1 MYRWLTGEGY
11 TKTPASNVA
20 VLFEVGDGAIAIGSS
35 DGDMLSVGLDDDG
48 FEVVSLAEVSWD
60 VEGFAVGI
68 CVGCIVEDVG
78 FRVVGLGDVGFRVVG
93 LGDVGFR
100 VVGLLDVG
108 LAEVGLAEIGLLDGL
123 GVVGMLSMTD
133 IEFLG
138 HTILLESN
146 TVPGDRSTN
155 QEMSNTPEL
164 FALITGSI
172 QLISWNSIYWR

>member
-20 VLFEVGDGAIAIGSS
+20 VLFEGGDGAIAIGSS

-68 CVGCIVEDVG
+68 CVGGIVE
-78 FRVVGLGDVGFRVVG
+78 DVGFRVVG

>member
-20 VLFEVGDGAIAIGSS
+20 VLFEGGDGAIAIGSS

-48 FEVVSLAEVSWD
+48 FEVVGSVDMGLD
-60 VEGFAVGI
+60 VEGIAVGTR
-68 CVGCIVEDVG
+68 VGGTV
-78 FRVVGLGDVGFRVVG
+78 GDVGFRVVG
-93 LGDVGFR
+93 LGDVGFL

-108 LAEVGLAEIGLLDGL
+108 LAEVGLVEVGLFEGL
-123 GVVGMLSMTD
+123 GVVGMRRRRD

-164 FALITGSI
+164 FALIEDRGHKTNEYS
-172 QLISWNSIYWR
+172 